1 MEIKDISIVI
11 TTYKSENKIYNCL
24 NSLPKLAKIIVV
36 ENSKDEKFKEEIL
49 KRYPHIDCI
58 LTGGNK
64 GYSVAN
70 NIGLSKVT
78 TNFALI
84 LNPDTIVAEKTFDN
98 FLIQAKIFPDF
109 WLMGPVTDEFNNVTL
124 KKDIFETNYIKGHAM
139 FFNVKKFN
147 NIFFDENY
155 FLYLEEIDLCK
166 RVLRNKGKIYQV
178 STINVDHEGARSV
191 QANSELELEK
201 NRNWH
206 WMWSTFYFNK
216 KHKGFVLALIVVI
229 PKLLSSFAKFIFF
242 SLMRNNKKSNIYFCR
257 LSGLIN
263 SILGKKSWYRPSI
276 D

>member
-1 MEIKDISIVI
+1 M
-11 TTYKSENKIYNCL
+11 
-24 NSLPKLAKIIVV
+24 
-36 ENSKDEKFKEEIL
+36 
-49 KRYPHIDCI
+49 
-58 LTGGNK
+58 
-64 GYSVAN
+64 
-70 NIGLSKVT
+70 
-78 TNFALI
+78 
-84 LNPDTIVAEKTFDN
+84 
-98 FLIQAKIFPDF
+98 
-109 WLMGPVTDEFNNVTL
+109 
-124 KKDIFETNYIKGHAM
+124 
-139 FFNVKKFN
+139 
-147 NIFFDENY
+147 
-155 FLYLEEIDLCK
+155 CK

-206 WMWSTFYFNK
+206 WMWSTFYFHK